1 MARISQAKE
10 TKVSKNPTSKYLEW
24 KSNDKSFSYY
34 DSDAGENIKV
44 ELPFRFLLLTQY
56 HTIGGFH
63 SESNS
68 RIYSNYVSYIGTE
81 EMNVRSYKGGEIVK
95 GLYKNI
101 KSRIIGAGGKYHKAI
116 FGMIEDGSI
125 VSISLKGSAVRE
137 WTDFFDSN
145 EHLLDNKWVEI
156 KSSTDHK
163 KGSISYSTPNFTV
176 GKNLTK
182 AQNNM
187 ADMSTALFQ
196 VFVDDYFSGEN
207 KEVDLEDIEVEIDF

>member
-1 MARISQAKE
+1 MARISQTNE

-24 KSNDKSFSYY
+24 KSNDKLFTYY
-34 DSDAGENIKV
+34 DSNASENV
-44 ELPFRFLLLTQY
+44 NVDLPFRFLLLTQY

-63 SESNS
+63 SDSNS

-81 EMNVRSYKGGEIVK
+81 EMNVRSYKGGEIAK

-101 KSRIIGAGGKYHKAI
+101 KSSIIGSGGKYHKAI
-116 FGMIEDGSI
+116 FGMLEDGSI

-156 KSSTDHK
+156 KSATQHK
-163 KGSISYSTPNFTV
+163 KGSIEYSTPDFVV

-182 AQNNM
+182 AQENL
-187 ADMSTALFQ
+187 ADSATALFQ
-196 VFVDDYFSGEN
+196 VFVDDYFSVEN
-207 KEVDLEDIEVEIDF
+207 KEVDIEEMEVDIDF